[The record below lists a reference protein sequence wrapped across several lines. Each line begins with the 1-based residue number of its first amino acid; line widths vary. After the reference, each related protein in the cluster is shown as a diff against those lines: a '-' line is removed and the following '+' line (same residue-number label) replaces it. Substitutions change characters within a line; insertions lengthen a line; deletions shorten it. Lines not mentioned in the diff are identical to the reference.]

1 MKSFKTVAWMVGL
14 GSLHLMSACTETR
27 YVIVSGDP
35 QKYHGN
41 NVTLQPVAATPD
53 CVEAPIGYVIPQD
66 KWDPYSIPCPPQV
79 AIVALRPGQN
89 TPTDPSD
96 SPGAP
101 TPTTPT
107 PSTPVKQDSVTPSGT
122 GGSETPL
129 EGGGTLQE
137 SKIRGKVVAS
147 EVTYP

>member
-1 MKSFKTVAWMVGL
+1 MAGL
-14 GSLHLMSACTETR
+14 ASLHLMSACTETR

-79 AIVALRPGQN
+79 AIVAMRPGQN
-89 TPTDPSD
+89 TPTNPSD
-96 SPGAP
+96 SPK
-101 TPTTPT
+101 TPT
-107 PSTPVKQDSVTPSGT
+107 PPTPQPDTPPEQVSNLPSGT
-122 GGSETPL
+122 KGSMTPTAD
-129 EGGGTLQE
+129 GGTLHE
-137 SKIRGKVVAS
+137 SKAGKVVAS

>member
-1 MKSFKTVAWMVGL
+1 MAGL
-14 GSLHLMSACTETR
+14 ASLQLLSACTETR

-53 CVEAPIGYVIPQD
+53 CIEAPIGYVIPQD

-79 AIVALRPGQN
+79 AIVAMRPGQN
-89 TPTDPSD
+89 TPTGTPD
-96 SPGAP
+96 SPNKPAPP
-101 TPTTPT
+101 TPTPT
-107 PSTPVKQDSVTPSGT
+107 RPVEQFSETPSGT

-129 EGGGTLQE
+129 PGGGTLQE
-137 SKIRGKVVAS
+137 SKIRGEVRAS